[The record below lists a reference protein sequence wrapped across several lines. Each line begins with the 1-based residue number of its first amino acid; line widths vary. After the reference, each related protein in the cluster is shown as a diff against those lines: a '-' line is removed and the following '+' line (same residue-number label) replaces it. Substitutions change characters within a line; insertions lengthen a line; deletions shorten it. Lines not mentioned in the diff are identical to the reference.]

1 MKYEIANAD
10 ADSHTRNDKSL
21 TILGLS
27 VGISFLLIAVVM
39 LSGQVAYAIYLA
51 LMTVIVLVIAFLTA
65 LLMANFKVWSTAS
78 RAIVGVTLGWLLSG
92 FISATFD
99 ALFSGSEFALLPDA
113 WLLGLAPLV
122 VVYVVGWVIRQRQ
135 R

>member
-1 MKYEIANAD
+1 MKYEIASAD
-10 ADSHTRNDKSL
+10 ADSHTRNDNSL
-21 TILGLS
+21 TILGFS

-39 LSGQVAYAIYLA
+39 LSGQVAYATYLA
-51 LMTVIVLVIAFLTA
+51 LMTVIVLVIAFLKA
-65 LLMANFKVWSTAS
+65 LLVANFKVRSPAS

-92 FISATFD
+92 FISAIFD
-99 ALFSGSEFALLPDA
+99 ALSSGAEFALLPNA

-122 VVYVVGWVIRQRQ
+122 VVYVVGWIIHQRQ